1 MTDTLT
7 KARPRELIT
16 RENAVGAKR
25 RIHVDMQAPLQP
37 PQRWY
42 ALNFA
47 SVDAALTYLNE
58 NPIQSAGEVAA
69 TARNDGTVSMLAIF
83 PPTAPL
89 KPPQRWFFQIFSSAN
104 NAVTYLNEAP
114 AQSDGEVS
122 ATLRN
127 DGSVGVFYIAP
138 A

>member
-1 MTDTLT
+1 MNTMVVQ
-7 KARPRELIT
+7 KNELIT
-16 RENAVGAKR
+16 KERAAAAKR
-25 RIHVDMQAPLQP
+25 SLLTEAPLQP
-37 PQRWY
+37 GQSW
-42 ALNFA
+42 LWFQFS

-58 NPIQSAGEVAA
+58 APVQSAGEVAA
-69 TARNDGTVSMLAIF
+69 TARNDGTVGMLTIF

-89 KPPQRWFFQIFSSAN
+89 QPPQQWVFQNFATVDDALN
-104 NAVTYLNEAP
+104 YLNLPP

-127 DGSVGVFYIAP
+127 DGTVGAFFIEP